1 MFTIYTHVKKPVI
14 WITNNLNAFFINLDN
29 KYGTNFSAKQTIS
42 TEIVSNN
49 NKKILNSINEFVSET
64 FVLGFID
71 FVTQYMCNFYTLLI
85 LVVIGWASVAHSKIL
100 QSNKLLLN
108 ILTFAEHEF
117 NNFLSFRWV
126 LVNLLFFFFIN
137 FQWFFISYMSS
148 PMFVICMA
156 VAGVLFT
163 LISVIAI
170 YLINTYGFFF
180 IIYLKGSTSKNS
192 INMEL
197 VTDLINLVSYFSRIS
212 LQLVRL
218 AIILGTF
225 FLYNEVYVDYIYPF
239 FSTNFIS
246 STSYLDII
254 VLTLKTHV
262 GIILHFLYELIH
274 FFILFLTQST
284 AFSMVILILLQF
296 LYTSLTDVNL
306 EKFFSTKR
314 LF

>member
-1 MFTIYTHVKKPVI
+1 
-14 WITNNLNAFFINLDN
+14 
-29 KYGTNFSAKQTIS
+29 
-42 TEIVSNN
+42 
-49 NKKILNSINEFVSET
+49 
-64 FVLGFID
+64 
-71 FVTQYMCNFYTLLI
+71 
-85 LVVIGWASVAHSKIL
+85 
-100 QSNKLLLN
+100 
-108 ILTFAEHEF
+108 
-117 NNFLSFRWV
+117 
-126 LVNLLFFFFIN
+126 
-137 FQWFFISYMSS
+137 
-148 PMFVICMA
+148 MA

-225 FLYNEVYVDYIYPF
+225 FLYNEVYLDYIYPF
-239 FSTNFIS
+239 FSVKIKIYSTLFFSTNFTS
-246 STSYLDII
+246 PTSYLDII
-254 VLTLKTHV
+254 VLTLKTHI